1 MFTGNGIVYVDPPNK
16 IRLSVYDG
24 SHLSWLT
31 WINQFHDMIHSRK
44 IRPSQKLGFLY
55 EHLCS
60 FAQEI
65 LGRSGNSE
73 MDYRKAL
80 LKLQK
85 LFGNVGDVYTAL
97 STRINHLECNSR
109 DFNSLLTF
117 ASKLNS
123 LADQFI
129 QVSGGD
135 NGKSMISGLLSKLS
149 RNDQAEWNG
158 LLARGLLLDGII
170 SFSEWLLNKVLLQR
184 NCYITTMGE
193 MGTAVERKKYGHSED
208 SRSGTKRF
216 KSQVNESDANV
227 KTKSSSEKC
236 LCCNSL
242 PHPFVTVWNSP
253 ILTTPVC
260 GAEH

>member
-1 MFTGNGIVYVDPPNK
+1 
-16 IRLSVYDG
+16 
-24 SHLSWLT
+24 
-31 WINQFHDMIHSRK
+31 MIHSRK

-80 LKLQK
+80 LTLQK
-85 LFGNVGDVYTAL
+85 FFGNVGDVYTAL

-135 NGKSMISGLLSKLS
+135 NGKSMISSLLSKLS

-193 MGTAVERKKYGHSED
+193 MGTAVKGKRSMVIQRILVLELNGSKVKLTNLTLM
-208 SRSGTKRF
+208 SRRRAHQ
-216 KSQVNESDANV
+216 KSVCA
-227 KTKSSSEKC
+227 
-236 LCCNSL
+236 
-242 PHPFVTVWNSP
+242 VTVYL
-253 ILTTPVC
+253 ILL
-260 GAEH
+260 